1 MFASFRPFSDKHT
14 PSTLAIARPIFAVC
28 GLLALA
34 VLLGFLEAAQSYL
47 RAVMQGRAFSWGQGL
62 LDAIPAWAVLALLT
76 PLVVALAHY
85 VRFDRGRRVM
95 ATLIHTAGAAAFSL
109 VHQSAAALLLA
120 WRFDGRFTLYL
131 PKMFTAYLAMDF
143 VIYSA
148 IVGAYFAVD
157 YRRQLRQREMAA
169 SQLQASL
176 SQARLQALRAQLN
189 PHFLFNTL
197 NAISVLALK
206 GQGEAVAQTL
216 SQLSEL
222 LRLSLDAGLPQEV
235 PLEEEL
241 EFTDRY
247 LAIQRI
253 RFADRLTVTR
263 TVDPDTLGAL
273 VPSLL
278 LQPLV
283 ENAVMHGVGLQPG
296 PGRIEIHA
304 VKCGNRLRIQVVD
317 SGPGFPGFPAADAR
331 REGIGL
337 ANTRAR
343 LEQLYP
349 ADYRLD
355 TGGDNGARVAID
367 LPFRGS
373 GFEAGRTRW
382 SA

>member
-1 MFASFRPFSDKHT
+1 MFESLRPSSDKHT
-14 PSTLAIARPIFAVC
+14 APGVAVARPALAVS

-47 RAVMQGRAFSWGQGL
+47 RAVMQGRVFSWGQGL

-76 PLVVALAHY
+76 PLVVALAHN
-85 VRFDRGRRVM
+85 VRLDRGRRVT
-95 ATLIHTAGAAAFSL
+95 AVLIHLAGAAAFSL
-109 VHQSAAALLLA
+109 LHQSAAALLLA

-148 IVGAYFAVD
+148 IVGAYYALD

-222 LRLSLDAGLPQEV
+222 LRLSLDAGMPQEV

-263 TVDPDTLGAL
+263 AVDPETFGAM

-283 ENAVMHGVGLQPG
+283 ENAVMHGVGRQPG

-304 VKCGNRLRIQVVD
+304 VKCGDRLQIEVVD
-317 SGPGFPGFPAADAR
+317 SGPGFPSADAR

-355 TGGDNGARVAID
+355 TGGGNGARVVLD
-367 LPFRGS
+367 LPFRRGE
-373 GFEAGRTRW
+373 FEAGRTRW

>member
-1 MFASFRPFSDKHT
+1 MFAFLRPSSDNRM
-14 PSTLAIARPIFAVC
+14 PPIARPALAVC

-62 LDAIPAWAVLALLT
+62 LDAIPAWTVLALLT

-85 VRFDRGRRVM
+85 VRLDRGRRVI
-95 ATLIHTAGAAAFSL
+95 AILIHLAGAAAFSL
-109 VHQSAAALLLA
+109 VHQSAAALLLV

-148 IVGAYFAVD
+148 IVGAYYALD

-253 RFADRLTVTR
+253 RFADRLTVAR

-304 VKCGNRLRIQVVD
+304 VKCGDRLRIQVVD
-317 SGPGFPGFPAADAR
+317 SGPGFPAADAR

-367 LPFRGS
+367 LPFRRGE
-373 GFEAGRTRW
+373 FEAGRTRW

>member
-1 MFASFRPFSDKHT
+1 MPGLARPA
-14 PSTLAIARPIFAVC
+14 LAIG
-28 GLLALA
+28 GLLLFA
-34 VLLGFLEAAQSYL
+34 VLLGCLEAAQSYL

-62 LDAIPAWAVLALLT
+62 LDAIPPWAVLALLT
-76 PLVVALAHY
+76 PLVVALAHT
-85 VRFDRGRRVM
+85 VRLDRPGKV
-95 ATLIHTAGAAAFSL
+95 TPILIHLVGAIAFSL
-109 VHQSAAALLLA
+109 AHQSAAALVLA

-143 VIYSA
+143 VIYCA
-148 IVGAYFAVD
+148 IVGAYYALD
-157 YRRQLRQREMAA
+157 YRHQLRQREMAA

-206 GQGEAVAQTL
+206 GQGEAVARTL
-216 SQLSEL
+216 SQLSDL
-222 LRLSLDAGLPQEV
+222 LRLSLDATLPQEV
-235 PLEEEL
+235 PLEDEL
-241 EFTDRY
+241 EFTERY

-253 RFADRLTVTR
+253 RFADRLTVAR
-263 TVDPDTLGAL
+263 SVDPEALGAM

-283 ENAVMHGVGLQPG
+283 ENAVMHGVGQQPG

-304 VKCGNRLRIQVVD
+304 VKCGDRLRIEVRD
-317 SGPGFPGFPAADAR
+317 SGPGFPANDTR

-343 LEQLYP
+343 LGQLYP
-349 ADYRLD
+349 ADYHLD
-355 TGGDNGARVAID
+355 AGGEHGARVAID
-367 LPFRGS
+367 LPFRRGVP
-373 GFEAGRTRW
+373 EAGRTRW

>member
-1 MFASFRPFSDKHT
+1 MFGSLHSSSEDHLPR
-14 PSTLAIARPIFAVC
+14 TLSIARPALAVTA
-28 GLLALA
+28 LLALA
-34 VLLGFLEAAQSYL
+34 VLLGFLETAQSYL
-47 RAVMQGRAFSWGQGL
+47 RAVMQGRVFSWAQGL
-62 LDAIPAWAVLALLT
+62 LDAIPAWTVLALLT
-76 PLVVALAHY
+76 PLVVALAHR
-85 VRFDRGRRVM
+85 VRLDRGRRITAV
-95 ATLIHTAGAAAFSL
+95 LIHLAGAAAFSL

-148 IVGAYFAVD
+148 IVGAYYAAD
-157 YRRQLRQREMAA
+157 YRRQLRQREIAA

-176 SQARLQALRAQLN
+176 SQARLQTLRAQLN

-206 GQGEAVAQTL
+206 GQGEAVARTL

-263 TVDPDTLGAL
+263 AIDPDTFGAM

-304 VKCGNRLRIQVVD
+304 VKCGDRLQIEVVD
-317 SGPGFPGFPAADAR
+317 SGPGFPAADVR

-355 TGGDNGARVAID
+355 AGQDGGARVAID
-367 LPFRGS
+367 LPFRRG
-373 GFEAGRTRW
+373 ELKAGRTRW